1 MGEIVGPGS
10 PTLRPPVPIEEDHDY
25 STFSSG
31 KTILD
36 EWLTS
41 KAYRSEGR
49 SARTFVVCDGR
60 KVVGYYSLATGEIV
74 RGRLPT
80 AKMRQNLPDPVPV
93 IILARLAVD
102 LRRQRQG
109 IGAGLLKDAIER
121 ALALHRE
128 VGFRGL
134 LVHALDDEAVA
145 FYAKYD
151 FVPCATIDQR
161 TLILPIET
169 AIST

>member
-1 MGEIVGPGS
+1 
-10 PTLRPPVPIEEDHDY
+10 
-25 STFSSG
+25 
-31 KTILD
+31 
-36 EWLTS
+36 
-41 KAYRSEGR
+41 
-49 SARTFVVCDGR
+49 
-60 KVVGYYSLATGEIV
+60 
-74 RGRLPT
+74 
-80 AKMRQNLPDPVPV
+80 MRQNLPDPVPV

-169 AIST
+169 AISA